1 MEKAH
6 CLTVFLAVVRAK
18 SFRQAAIQAG
28 VTPQAMSK
36 SVKQLE
42 EHLGIRLLHRTTRKL
57 SLTDEGARLFELA
70 DPGLRLLDEA
80 LGHVQHSRQEMDG
93 LIRVTAPPSVGS
105 RILVP
110 LLRQFQEQHP
120 GTHFDLQLEDHFT
133 DLVAAKIDVGFR
145 AGTAPERNVIVRHLH
160 NLPMTICAAPAYL
173 RKYGT
178 PDSLDALLKHRCTG
192 FRHSNTG
199 RLLPWELQIDGAI
212 VFQEVPAVAT
222 FNDIETEVA
231 AVRAGIGIGQLIDYM
246 IGDDLE
252 AGTLI
257 PLLPQFSSS
266 RLGLYMYYPQRE
278 RIPLRVRRFIDFV
291 LETARKA

>member
-93 LIRVTAPPSVGS
+93 LIRITAPPSIGS

-110 LLRQFQEQHP
+110 LLRQFQENHP

-145 AGTAPERNVIVRHLH
+145 AGTAPERNVIARHLH
-160 NLPMTICAAPAYL
+160 NLPMTICAAPEYL
-173 RKYGT
+173 RKYGS
-178 PDSLDALLKHRCTG
+178 PDSLDSLLRHRCTG

-246 IGDDLE
+246 ITGDLE

-291 LETARKA
+291 LETARSP